1 MPEILVSAER
11 LRALTR
17 RIFVAAGCS
26 DEESAR
32 IAHYLVLANL
42 TGHDSHGVIRIP
54 RYLDWMSRGW
64 LKPGQTPTVVV
75 ESEAMVL
82 LEGHYGFGQ
91 TLGPRATE
99 IGIRKAEVAGT
110 AIVALRHSGH
120 LGRIGDFA
128 EMAAAAGLVSI
139 HFVNVAG
146 STLVAPFGGRERRM
160 GTNPITIGVPLPDE
174 PPLILDFATSAV
186 AEGKAI
192 VAHSGGKP
200 LPEGSLIDEN
210 GRLSSD
216 PTVFYGPKRPG
227 RIPHSSGG
235 RGAIRAMGE
244 HKGSGLSLMIELL
257 AGALTGSGCAGPPP
271 RPDKGAIFDA
281 RGDSPARPVNNGMLS
296 IFLKPAAFAGE
307 DAFVAEARSYVEF
320 FKSSKPAL
328 GADEILTPGEPER
341 RTRARREAEGIP
353 LPEETWAIIVA
364 AGEQVGLDRRSI
376 EGAD

>member
-1 MPEILVSAER
+1 MSEILIPAER

-26 DEESAR
+26 APESAR

-54 RYLDWMSRGW
+54 RYLDWMSKGW
-64 LKPGQTPTVVV
+64 LKPDQTPTVIA
-75 ESEAMVL
+75 ESETLVL

-99 IGIRKAEVAGT
+99 IGIRKAEAAGT

-160 GTNPITIGVPLPDE
+160 GTNPITIGVPLPNE

-200 LPEGSLIDEN
+200 LPEGSLIDEE

-216 PTVFYGPKRPG
+216 PAVFYGPKRPG
-227 RIPHSSGG
+227 QIPHSSGG

-271 RPDKGAIFDA
+271 RP
-281 RGDSPARPVNNGMLS
+281 VNNGMLS
-296 IFLKPAAFAGE
+296 IFLKPATFAGE
-307 DAFVAEARSYVEF
+307 DAFAAEARSYVEF
-320 FKSSKPAL
+320 FKSSKLAL
-328 GADEILTPGEPER
+328 GKDEILTPGEPER
-341 RTRARREAEGIP
+341 RARARREAEGVP
-353 LPEETWAIIVA
+353 LPEEAWAIIVA
-364 AGEQVGLDRRSI
+364 AGEHVGLDHRSI
-376 EGAD
+376 ESAD

>member
-1 MPEILVSAER
+1 MPKILISAER

-26 DEESAR
+26 ADESER

-42 TGHDSHGVIRIP
+42 TGHDSHGVIRVP
-54 RYLDWMSRGW
+54 RYLDWMGKGW
-64 LKPGQTPTVVV
+64 LKPGQTPTVIV
-75 ESEAMVL
+75 ESETMVL
-82 LEGHYGFGQ
+82 LEGHHGFGQ

-99 IGIRKAEVAGT
+99 IGIGKAQAAGA

-160 GTNPITIGVPLPDE
+160 GTNPVTIGVPMPNE

-200 LPEGSLIDEN
+200 LPEGSLIDES
-210 GRLSSD
+210 GKLSSD

-271 RPDKGAIFDA
+271 RP
-281 RGDSPARPVNNGMLS
+281 VNNGMLS

-307 DAFVAEARSYVEF
+307 DAFATEARSYIEF
-320 FKSSKPAL
+320 FKSSKTAL
-328 GADEILTPGEPER
+328 GTGEILTPGEPER
-341 RTRARREAEGIP
+341 RTRARREAEGVP
-353 LPEETWAIIVA
+353 LPEEAWAIIVA
-364 AGEQVGLDRRSI
+364 AGEHVGLDRRSI
-376 EGAD
+376 ESAD